1 MDHAPEAKL
10 PVLRRPIVKMPLH
23 SATPSLGIFPEII
36 SSVGLLLA
44 GGMIDRPRSCGA
56 QHTGE
61 RAPAEKL
68 MSVGNQA
75 ICEPQLQR
83 LDGAMTKQR
92 Q

>member
-23 SATPSLGIFPEII
+23 SATPSLRIFPEII
-36 SSVGLLLA
+36 SSVGLADGL
-44 GGMIDRPRSCGA
+44 IDRPRSCGA

-61 RAPAEKL
+61 RAPAEKF